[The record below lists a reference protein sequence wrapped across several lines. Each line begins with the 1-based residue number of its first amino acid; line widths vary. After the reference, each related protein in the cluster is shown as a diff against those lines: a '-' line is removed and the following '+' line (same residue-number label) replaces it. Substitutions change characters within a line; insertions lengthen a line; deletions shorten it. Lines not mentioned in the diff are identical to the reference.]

1 MLRARVFLG
10 LAACVAAR
18 AQAPVGSIAGVVKDP
33 SGAVVAGATVISTCL
48 ADAGKRTNVSSDEGY
63 FLIPTLMPGDY
74 RVLIEAKGFRSYEVQ
89 RVRVEVGQTAR
100 LDATLTVGTE
110 TVSVDVA
117 GGAVVSVDTQEA
129 TVGGVVDIRQI
140 AELPLNGRN
149 YLELARLQ
157 PGVEINEGHAFDP
170 TKARYTGVSIG
181 GRSGREAR
189 ITMTASTR

>member
-1 MLRARVFLG
+1 MSRILVFLG
-10 LAACVAAR
+10 LAAGVGTW
-18 AQAPVGSIAGVVKDP
+18 AQAPVGTIAGLVKDP
-33 SGAVVAGATVISTCL
+33 SGAVVAGATVTSTSL
-48 ADAGKRTNVSSDEGY
+48 VDGGKRIVASSDQGY

-74 RVLIEAKGFRSYEVQ
+74 RLLIEAKGFRSYEVQ

-117 GGAVVSVDTQEA
+117 GGAVASVDTQQV
-129 TVGGVVDIRQI
+129 TVGGVVDSRQI
-140 AELPLNGRN
+140 EELPLNGRN

-157 PGVEINEGHAFDP
+157 PGVEINEGRAFDP

-189 ITMTASTR
+189 ITIDGID